1 MNDDRTKEAEAIE
14 QDVVQTQDEM
24 GETLQKLEE
33 QLTPRGIAQSVMGDQ
48 GTDYARE
55 VLDLVKQN
63 PLPVGMIAV
72 GAIWLLATSRSP
84 MIKRVTSAVTGGPSE
99 PKLRP
104 RSEEPAP
111 IGPPPETGLEYDR
124 RASGSMAGQ
133 ADEF

>member
-1 MNDDRTKEAEAIE
+1 MNDDRTKEAQAIE

-124 RASGSMAGQ
+124 RASGTMAGQ
-133 ADEF
+133 ADQF

>member
-24 GETLQKLEE
+24 GKTLQKLEE

-84 MIKRVTSAVTGGPSE
+84 MIKRVRSAVTGGSTE

-124 RASGSMAGQ
+124 RASGTMTGQ
-133 ADEF
+133 SGDF